1 MTLNRTELLEK
12 LEEIFRDILDD
23 DTLELTEESSQ
34 ENLEDWDSLTHVTLF
49 AVLEDEFQM
58 QFTMDEMTKSTSIKV
73 LLDYL
78 VEK

>member
-1 MTLNRTELLEK
+1 MSRTELLKK

-23 DTLELTEESSQ
+23 ADLALSEESSQ

-49 AVLEDEFQM
+49 AVLEDELQL
-58 QFTMDEMTKSTSIKV
+58 QFTMEEMTKSTNIKV

-78 VEK
+78 MEK